1 MTLRDVLVAL
11 SWGPRPGGPGS
22 GTDPLLRL
30 VAGLPCS
37 PVEVPEGAVPAY
49 VQRTIARRAA
59 MQHLDELCFW
69 HLLLVEIPP
78 DSRAVTAA
86 RRALHIRLQNAQ
98 VDDDQAVLKTANG
111 G

>member
-1 MTLRDVLVAL
+1 MTLRDVLRAL
-11 SWGPRPGGPGS
+11 SWGGAQGGPCRD
-22 GTDPLLRL
+22 TDPLLRL
-30 VAGLPCS
+30 VVGLPCG
-37 PVEVPEGAVPAY
+37 PVGVPEGAVPAY

-69 HLLLVEIPP
+69 HLLLIEIPP

-86 RRALHIRLQNAQ
+86 RRTLHIRLQNAQ
-98 VDDDQAVLKTANG
+98 VEDDQAVLKTANG